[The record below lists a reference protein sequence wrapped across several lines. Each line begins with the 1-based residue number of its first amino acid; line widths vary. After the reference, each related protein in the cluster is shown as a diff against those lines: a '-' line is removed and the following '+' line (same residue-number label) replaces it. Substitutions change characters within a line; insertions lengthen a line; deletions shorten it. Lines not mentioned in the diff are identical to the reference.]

1 MNIYNLNNGNI
12 EIYNIKP
19 LEDKIKLFKQNEIK
33 KIPENERVL
42 KALTKKRYI
51 TYKKDVV
58 YNNPMYVL
66 KKSEDTDNEEIL
78 KNYLIENVSSG
89 EIRRVQREDKD
100 DYLFFLELVYPD
112 LNKRIQLTE
121 DLANLILI
129 EREEFDYYILNID
142 NVDRIKEL
150 FEIEDNPKGIIN
162 LEDLKKLFNTNLIY
176 EDYETKKYY
185 LENSTKVYKKLLTTN
200 NK

>member
-66 KKSEDTDNEEIL
+66 KKSEDTENEEIL

-150 FEIEDNPKGIIN
+150 FEIENNPKGIIN

>member
-66 KKSEDTDNEEIL
+66 KKSEDTQNEEIL

>member
-78 KNYLIENVSSG
+78 KNYLIDNVSSG

-150 FEIEDNPKGIIN
+150 FEIENNPKGIIN

>member
-66 KKSEDTDNEEIL
+66 KKSEDEENEEIL
-78 KNYLIENVSSG
+78 RNYLIENVSSG

-150 FEIEDNPKGIIN
+150 FEIENNPKGIIN

>member
-66 KKSEDTDNEEIL
+66 KKSEDTENEEIL

-100 DYLFFLELVYPD
+100 DYLFFLELVYPN

-150 FEIEDNPKGIIN
+150 FEIENNPKGIIN

>member
-66 KKSEDTDNEEIL
+66 KKSEDTENEEIL
-78 KNYLIENVSSG
+78 KNYLIDNVSSG

-150 FEIEDNPKGIIN
+150 FEIENNPKGIIN

>member
-66 KKSEDTDNEEIL
+66 KKSEDTENEEIL